1 MTNVCLISLRVE
13 KLGEDPLNANTALG
27 GAKGHGPSRAAAH
40 RLGTG
45 VESGHSR
52 PTSCP
57 GWTLAE
63 GSQWIKHIWCVF
75 TRSDGKAPSSG
86 LSQGSCSH
94 SECKEKQEVTND
106 RNLNQRSN
114 LPLFYFLK

>member
-45 VESGHSR
+45 
-52 PTSCP
+52 
-57 GWTLAE
+57 L
-63 GSQWIKHIWCVF
+63 
-75 TRSDGKAPSSG
+75 
-86 LSQGSCSH
+86 
-94 SECKEKQEVTND
+94 
-106 RNLNQRSN
+106 SN